1 MKTAIKQAQL
11 TNRDVSAV
19 IAKYLLVYRN
29 TPHSTT
35 GEAPSLL
42 LMGRRLRTRLDLLLP
57 SVEKHVEAR
66 QYSSMVNRTAKRGL
80 RHFHAG
86 DAVLAR
92 NYGRG
97 EKWIPGVVTEVLGS
111 RHYMIE
117 VCGNLWK
124 RHVDQLLRR
133 PVDDTPSANSPAIQ
147 RHFVPN
153 NTTSL
158 VGQPVE
164 IVPDSFSQGIPVPA
178 TAVSDEPH
186 LMDSCEP
193 CVPEGSITSSSCPV
207 QDKDTNELTC
217 SSSMPLIP
225 VPAGIDDALTAQP
238 DSTSEVK
245 STPTCTGKRYSTR
258 KTRGPPSYLKDYE
271 LK

>member
-1 MKTAIKQAQL
+1 M
-11 TNRDVSAV
+11 SAV

-42 LMGRRLRTRLDLLLP
+42 LMGRRLRTLLDMPIP

-66 QYSSMVNRTAKRGL
+66 QYSSMLNHTAKRGL

-97 EKWIPGVVTEVLGS
+97 EKWTPGVVTEVLES

-124 RHVDQLLRR
+124 RDVDQLLRR
-133 PVDDTPSANSPAIQ
+133 PIDDTPPANSPAIQ
-147 RHFVPN
+147 RHFGPN
-153 NTTSL
+153 DTTSL
-158 VGQPVE
+158 VGQLVE
-164 IVPDSFSQGIPVPA
+164 IVLDSFSLGIPVLA
-178 TAVSDEPH
+178 TAVSNEPH

-193 CVPEGSITSSSCPV
+193 PHKFFLSC
-207 QDKDTNELTC
+207 
-217 SSSMPLIP
+217 
-225 VPAGIDDALTAQP
+225 
-238 DSTSEVK
+238 
-245 STPTCTGKRYSTR
+245 TR
-258 KTRGPPSYLKDYE
+258 QGHK
-271 LK
+271 